1 MVKIYEVTVDDPYL
15 RSTAYFVVQAKD
27 EQQAIDKVLAD
38 FPLSVRSQE
47 VAEFSAKEIDL
58 NRPYFVTEA

>member
-1 MVKIYEVTVDDPYL
+1 MKIYEVAIDDPYL
-15 RSTAYFVVQAKD
+15 RTTSYFVVQAVA

-38 FPLSVRSQE
+38 FPLSTRSQE

-58 NRPYFVTEA
+58 NRAYFVTEA

>member
-1 MVKIYEVTVDDPYL
+1 MKIYEVAIDDPYL
-15 RSTAYFVVQAKD
+15 RTTSYFVVQATT
-27 EQQAIDKVLAD
+27 EQQAIDKVLSD

-58 NRPYFVTEA
+58 SRAYFVTEA